1 MSEEEK
7 VELDEV
13 DDGALEEM
21 KAELEQVKAERKMKR
36 KRRLLKEAAK
46 ADMRGVCY
54 LSRIPP
60 RMDPLKL
67 RQILSQYAELERI
80 YLTPEDPTAHVHRK
94 KAGGYRGQGFTEGW
108 VEFTNKNVAKRVA
121 SMLNGEQIG
130 GKKKSQFYYDLWNI
144 KYLSKFKWDH
154 LTEEIAYKNAT
165 REQKL
170 AMELSAAKKERDFY
184 LAKVDQSRALTSI
197 DERLKKK
204 RKMQQAN
211 GSTSEIPDDQ
221 QVAKVTRHFPQT
233 KPVTDGGD
241 KQKHGLSKSL
251 LAGVFG
257 GSS

>member
-1 MSEEEK
+1 M
-7 VELDEV
+7 
-13 DDGALEEM
+13 G
-21 KAELEQVKAERKMKR
+21 R
-36 KRRLLKEAAK
+36 
-46 ADMRGVCY
+46 
-54 LSRIPP
+54 
-60 RMDPLKL
+60 
-67 RQILSQYAELERI
+67 
-80 YLTPEDPTAHVHRK
+80 
-94 KAGGYRGQGFTEGW
+94 
-108 VEFTNKNVAKRVA
+108 
-121 SMLNGEQIG
+121 
-130 GKKKSQFYYDLWNI
+130 KKSQFYYDLWNI

-184 LAKVDQSRALTSI
+184 LAKVDQSRALSSI

-204 RKMQQAN
+204 RKMQQEN

>member
-1 MSEEEK
+1 MAEEEK
-7 VELDEV
+7 VEIDY
-13 DDGALEEM
+13 GALEEM

-46 ADMRGVCY
+46 ADMHGVCY

-67 RQILSQYAELERI
+67 RQILSQHAELERI

-94 KAGGYRGQGFTEGW
+94 RAGGFRGQGFTEGW

-121 SMLNGEQIG
+121 SMLNGEQI
-130 GKKKSQFYYDLWNI
+130 
-144 KYLSKFKWDH
+144 
-154 LTEEIAYKNAT
+154 AYKNAT

-170 AMELSAAKKERDFY
+170 AMELSAAKKEREFY
-184 LAKVDQSRALTSI
+184 LAKVDQSLSGN
-197 DERLKKK
+197 LHK

-211 GSTSEIPDDQ
+211 GSTSDIPDDQ
-221 QVAKVTRHFPQT
+221 QVAKVIRHFPQT

-241 KQKHGLSKSL
+241 KQKPGLSKSL
-251 LAGVFG
+251 LTGVENLAYGIGDHHIPVKGDLSNGCAFKKFG
-257 GSS
+257 TAIVRMFHMVT